1 MRFGAANLEPR
12 RTERYADAARP
23 ARLTE
28 TLATQRSVSSQRPA
42 TIRHAALVVLASSLL
57 FGWLFLSPVI
67 HGQFLSESDLYEYYL
82 PIFLAPI
89 TTWSHFE
96 FGGLP
101 AFADPGDFV
110 AYPPHFLFARII
122 GSWTGLSVSAFV
134 LATCFTYAYVYRLTR
149 SISGSAFAGLAYGLS
164 EAMMERLP
172 HPGALHAAAWLPLI
186 VLSIEGLRAP
196 SWRRWLAVGGI
207 GAACC
212 FLAGHP
218 QPAIYI
224 YVCALLYAATSGWIA
239 RADRAY
245 YIRVASMFA
254 LGALLTSI
262 KALPFVE
269 ASFYMARQAVNFGQ
283 FVSHANSP
291 AQMLSMLYPTILH
304 EGREAPTY
312 VGLVTLGFACIAV
325 LRMRFLTWHVRFWLA
340 ISVFALLLGAG
351 DSTPVANLVF
361 HLPLY
366 DKFRVGARHLILAGF
381 GLSVLAGLAV
391 AALSRR
397 EVPRRTIVSSGA
409 VLLGALAAGAVVMAY
424 APGAFKF
431 ESRAPLPWT
440 MPVWSGGV
448 WVQFAIGLAAAAVL
462 LASQYA
468 DRRAWTVTAAALL
481 LADTLYSLPY
491 PVSAARLVPITVP
504 STAARPSVHAT
515 ELAAAVAPLHQ
526 RILAP
531 AGTHR
536 DAVVPAAWARL
547 WQIPIAG
554 GYGPMLQQNYST
566 LAQMGTNGTVSP
578 YVLGADDRS
587 LDLLAVRR
595 IVMHAEDL
603 TSPPTFDRDGLTW
616 SSPRLELAV
625 GRADCQFP
633 YARQLSLP
641 LPAGIDVAEV
651 AIVGHLRC
659 SEDLPSG
666 TEVARVEL
674 RGSGNPL
681 YRTSL
686 TAGTEIADRALAD
699 ASVAARAKHGA
710 AVVFD
715 DRATEPN
722 EYLLRIRPPAPVRAD
737 RLVIDV
743 NPMRG
748 WMVVA
753 RVTVVDGT
761 GRSMPLSQM
770 DVSLRDPSRWT
781 EIERFDMAR
790 TSDRDRDERRED
802 ETGFVVFDNRRAL
815 PRAWFVDAVVPL
827 ARQDLVEAIRH
838 GQLPDG
844 RAFEPR
850 RMALIDDETASPR
863 HFSPGDATAAVES
876 IRDGHIVVNVSSTG
890 GFLVLS
896 ETFYPGW
903 RARIADRTLAVERV
917 NLGLQ
922 GVAVP
927 AGTHHIEFEFV
938 SRTQQWGLG
947 LSAAGCVIALV
958 LTRRR

>member
-1 MRFGAANLEPR
+1 M
-12 RTERYADAARP
+12 
-23 ARLTE
+23 
-28 TLATQRSVSSQRPA
+28 ATQHSVSNQQPP
-42 TIRHAALVVLASSLL
+42 TLRHAALVILASSLL
-57 FGWLFLSPVI
+57 FGWLFLSPI
-67 HGQFLSESDLYEYYL
+67 IDGQFLAQSDLYEYYL

-110 AYPPHFLFARII
+110 TYPPHFLFARII
-122 GSWTGLSVSAFV
+122 GSWTGLSISAFV
-134 LATCFTYAYVYRLTR
+134 LASCFTYAYVYRLTR
-149 SISGSAFAGLAYGLS
+149 SISGAAFAGLAYGLS
-164 EAMMERLP
+164 EAMMERMP
-172 HPGALHAAAWLPLI
+172 HAGFLHAAAWLPLI
-186 VLSIEGLRAP
+186 VLSIEGLHAP
-196 SWRRWLAVGGI
+196 TWRRWLAVGGV

-239 RADRAY
+239 GAGRAY

-269 ASFYMARQAVNFGQ
+269 ASLYMARQEVSFSQ
-283 FVSHANSP
+283 FVGHANSP
-291 AQMLSMLYPTILH
+291 AQLLSMLYPSILH

-312 VGLVTLGFACIAV
+312 VGLVTLGLACIAV
-325 LRMRFLTWHVRFWLA
+325 LRLRSLTWHVRFWLA
-340 ISVFALLLGAG
+340 ISVFALLLGLG

-366 DKFRVGARHLILAGF
+366 DKFRVSARHLMLAGF

-397 EVPRRTIVSSGA
+397 EVPGRTIVSSVA
-409 VLLGALAAGAVVMAY
+409 VLLGGLAAGAAVMAY
-424 APGAFKF
+424 APGAFAF
-431 ESRAPLPWT
+431 ETRAPLPWAL
-440 MPVWSGGV
+440 PVWNGGV
-448 WVQFAIGLAAAAVL
+448 WVQFVIGLAAIAVL
-462 LASQYA
+462 LAGTYA

-481 LADTLYSLPY
+481 FADTLYSLPY
-491 PVSAARLVPITVP
+491 PVSAAGVVT
-504 STAARPSVHAT
+504 STISASATRPSVHAT
-515 ELAAAVAPLHQ
+515 ALASAVASQHQ

-531 AGTHR
+531 AGTHL

-554 GYGPMLQQNYST
+554 GYGPMLLQDYST
-566 LAQMGTNGTVSP
+566 MARMGTNGSVSP
-578 YVLGADDRS
+578 AILASEDVS

-603 TSPPTFDRDGLTW
+603 TSPPTFERNGLTW
-616 SSPRLELAV
+616 SGPALNMSV
-625 GRADCQFP
+625 GRGECHRP
-633 YARQLSLP
+633 YARHLALP
-641 LPAGIDVAEV
+641 LPSDIELAEI
-651 AIVGHLRC
+651 ALVGHVRC
-659 SEDLPSG
+659 GEDLPSG
-666 TEVARVEL
+666 LDIGRVEL
-674 RGSGNPL
+674 R
-681 YRTSL
+681 R
-686 TAGTEIADRALAD
+686 AGTLLHQQSLVIGREIADQMLGD
-699 ASVAARAKHGA
+699 AAVAARAKHGA
-710 AVVFD
+710 ATIFD
-715 DRATEPN
+715 DPGNMPN
-722 EYLLRIRPPAPVRAD
+722 EYLIRIRPPAPVRAD
-737 RLVIDV
+737 QLVFDV
-743 NPMRG
+743 NPLSA
-748 WMVVA
+748 WVVLT
-753 RVTVVDGT
+753 RVTVVNGAGHST
-761 GRSMPLSQM
+761 PLSPL
-770 DVSLRDPSRWT
+770 DLSLRDKDRWT
-781 EIERFDMAR
+781 EVGRFDTSR
-790 TSDRDRDERRED
+790 GSDREHDERRGD

-815 PRAWFVDAVVPL
+815 PRAWMVDAVVPL
-827 ARQDLVEAIRH
+827 MREDLVEAIRH

-844 RAFEPR
+844 RVFDPR
-850 RMALIDDETASPR
+850 HMALIDDETASPR
-863 HFSPGDATAAVES
+863 QFSSGAATVAVES
-876 IRDGHIVVNVSSTG
+876 IRDGHIVVNVSSNG

-903 RARIADRTLAVERV
+903 RARIADRTVAVERV

-927 AGTHHIEFEFV
+927 AGTHRVEFEFV

-947 LSAAGCVIALV
+947 LSAAGCVIALL